1 MSVKKVA
8 GLDLSITKT
17 GECHT
22 GDDGEPSWSLIKTRE
37 PKDFRLPEIVKRVRE
52 VTTDCDLVLIE
63 LLPPNMKGAGIT
75 GMVQGVTRLELIE
88 QGIRYGDVGPSS
100 LKKYATG
107 KGNANKGQVL
117 EAASK
122 RSGLDFAG
130 DDNRADAW
138 WLRAMARDHYGWPVV
153 IMPASHRVALAGADW
168 PVLPVRTEAVS

>member
-107 KGNANKGQVL
+107 KGNASKTETAL
-117 EAASK
+117 AALK
-122 RSGLDFAG
+122 RGGIEFS
-130 DDNRADAW
+130 DDNECDAW
-138 WLRAMARDHYGWPVV
+138 WLWIMANDY
-153 IMPASHRVALAGADW
+153 LDQ
-168 PVLPVRTEAVS
+168 PVLTLPQAQRALLSTIEMKG